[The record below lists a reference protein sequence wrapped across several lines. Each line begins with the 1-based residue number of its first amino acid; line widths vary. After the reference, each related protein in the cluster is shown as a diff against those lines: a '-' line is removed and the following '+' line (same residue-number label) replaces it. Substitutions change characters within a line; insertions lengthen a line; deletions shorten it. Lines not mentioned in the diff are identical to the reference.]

1 VDYIPSVNYVRYR
14 LPPVYY
20 PAELA
25 YGPQAVKQF
34 MGVDRNF
41 ALGPLTYTVYDA
53 AKDAARA
60 VDLKPAAG
68 ADIEP
73 EVRVSNARTLALAR
87 RYVDFGD
94 GRFRDQKFHEALQR
108 YKTAIAIAPG
118 LADAHIRHGLASVA
132 TGRYEAAV
140 ESIVR
145 GIQLD
150 PDWPA
155 GGFALDDVY
164 ADSRAAKTGHLEAL
178 ARTALAD
185 KGDANALYLLG
196 VLLYLDGHK
205 DRAQKFFLRAAELFG
220 NDKAT
225 RPFVDVAE
233 PAAGAPAARA
243 PVAL

>member
-1 VDYIPSVNYVRYR
+1 VDYIPSLNYVNYR

-41 ALGPLTYTVYDA
+41 AMGPLTYTVYDA
-53 AKDAARA
+53 AKEAARA

-68 ADIEP
+68 AAAAP
-73 EVRVSNARTLALAR
+73 EVRVSNARTLDLAR

-94 GRFRDQKFHEALQR
+94 GRFRDQKFHDALQR
-108 YKTAIAIAPG
+108 YKTAIAIAPD

-132 TGRYEAAV
+132 TGRYDAAV
-140 ESIVR
+140 ESIAR
-145 GIQLD
+145 GVELD
-150 PDWPA
+150 PHWPA
-155 GGFALDDVY
+155 RGFRLSDVY
-164 ADSRAAKTGHLEAL
+164 ADSHAAKTGHLEAL
-178 ARTALAD
+178 ARTALAKKD
-185 KGDANALYLLG
+185 DANSLYLLG

-205 DRAQKFFLRAAELFG
+205 DRSQKFLVRAAELFG

-225 RPFVDVAE
+225 RPFADGA
-233 PAAGAPAARA
+233 APAKEM
-243 PVAL
+243 ALAL